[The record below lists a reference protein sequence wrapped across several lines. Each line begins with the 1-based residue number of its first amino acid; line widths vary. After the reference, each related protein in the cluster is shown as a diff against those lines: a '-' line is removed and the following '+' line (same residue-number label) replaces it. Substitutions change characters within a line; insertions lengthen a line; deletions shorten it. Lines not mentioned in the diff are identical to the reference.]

1 MVLRYGEAW
10 ARPGEAS
17 NLSFSTWRGLG
28 EAGRGHHALELD
40 CDPESEADRGLGNY
54 KTFKRVP

>member
-1 MVLRYGEAW
+1 M
-10 ARPGEAS
+10 ARPGRGRARPQ